1 MHDDRK
7 HITILEEGDPEMIID
22 TVRDYFM
29 QSGVGESDL
38 EFLKESGFMNA
49 CLFRLPNVCII
60 AQNRE
65 TPSHQSHIHVTG
77 GRMKVFFTTM
87 EIARNEEIAY
97 MDQQI
102 VLSSLNIA
110 KLRKEQTTGTDIG
123 LFDAVMRKKLALRA
137 DFTVQVQLGERL
149 RDSIEFNTLRE
160 GLYKDDYM
168 AALRFLNED
177 KILVLGIPKDFME
190 TDTANIYEEYNMSL
204 PDFTEY
210 YDEDDISDGSD
221 AVYQNAIQSELERRR
236 SHVTYSNNPVPFR
249 SGFSPRSGST
259 RAYTNPQLGKAAMEQ
274 NDFRCAFDLPGR
286 PHETFIAVSGKP
298 YLEAHHLIPMAKQPL
313 FENRLDVISNII
325 PLCPTCHRRIH
336 IGVNEDRKK
345 MLTELYEKRKDD
357 LEKGIGKA
365 ISLEELLSYY
375 EID

>member
-1 MHDDRK
+1 
-7 HITILEEGDPEMIID
+7 MIID
-22 TVRDYFM
+22 TVRDYFK
-29 QSGVGESDL
+29 QSGVGESNL
-38 EFLKESGFMNA
+38 EFLKESNFMNA
-49 CLFRLPNVCII
+49 CLFQLPNVCII

-87 EIARNEEIAY
+87 EIARNQEIAY
-97 MDQQI
+97 TDQQI

-110 KLRKEQTTGTDIG
+110 KLRNEQTTGTDIG
-123 LFDAVMRKKLALRA
+123 LFNATMRKKLALRR
-137 DFTVQVQLGERL
+137 DCTVQVQLGERQK
-149 RDSIEFNTLRE
+149 DSREFNSLRE
-160 GLYKDDYM
+160 GLYKDDYI
-168 AALRFLNED
+168 AALRYLKGD
-177 KILVLGIPKDFME
+177 RILVLGIPADFME
-190 TDTANIYEEYNMSL
+190 ADTGNTYEEYNMSF

-210 YDEDDISDGSD
+210 FDEDDISDGSD
-221 AVYQNAIQSELERRR
+221 AVYQNAIQNELECRRPAA
-236 SHVTYSNNPVPFR
+236 SYSNNPVPFR
-249 SGFSPRSGST
+249 SESSSRSGSN
-259 RAYTNPQLGKAAMEQ
+259 RAYTNPQLGKAALEQ
-274 NDFRCAFDLPGR
+274 NGFRCVFDLPDR
-286 PHETFIAVSGKP
+286 PHETFIAISGKP

-345 MLTELYEKRKDD
+345 MLTELYEKRKKD
-357 LEKGIGKA
+357 LQNGIGKA